1 MSRFQLK
8 VREYKMLD
16 LSVKESRKAKAQLWQ
31 EYLDK
36 ADGDLEEAT
45 KMMLE
50 EAQEEYESS

>member
-1 MSRFQLK
+1 
-8 VREYKMLD
+8 MLD